1 MKLIRKTSLVR
12 RQKDAAVHCEIEL
25 CEAAGT
31 ADRYLVNLRQG
42 RMDGDWRESTRTPQP
57 VDLATAEKLYQSA
70 VAERQAQGF
79 ADPMRAQPAPAPMPI
94 VAAAPAV
101 SEADRVLLRRLEPG
115 SWKLLDQH
123 DRNRTIWRIGERRL
137 RAAVPA
143 LVDQLE
149 RGDAMQ
155 DYCIAWAIGRCGD
168 AGAAVAMRELQTRGK
183 TDAVRRI
190 ALQAWLLLATP
201 EERERH
207 ADALVATWPDRLREA
222 LQRGD
227 AVELVNLA
235 RKKRDWRQ
243 LPQDSW
249 LEQLDQVALSRPVAR
264 QALLALLQT
273 VQLRAGAFRPVRHL
287 YKAAELRTDGELFAL
302 LQRRFEIVPHQP
314 GERIWARGSYR
325 PFAEEAAH
333 PDSTAAY
340 SVRTRHY
347 LLRRSWRTLRRLGEL
362 DDPAFIPMALAVL
375 LQRDD
380 AEASAPARRGA
391 RLLDRYAHWPLFNHL
406 VRSHAGLRH
415 NRSGLTWYRTG
426 EHGTDDLRAEAF
438 PEIWDRHPAALL
450 TLMRH
455 SRCEGVHVFAARA
468 LADNEAFCA
477 SLGLDPLRE
486 LLRSPY
492 EATAR
497 LAFTLVRAR
506 FEPDLPDHEW
516 LMVLALAALP
526 EAREYAMACIGR
538 DSAHYAADPVL
549 VCTILCAPD
558 AAVRRHGWILCQAA
572 LRLPGVPQEIVL
584 QLLDWLVHCDD
595 GDDAATTVPAIAPDL
610 FQALDNPLHE
620 AAAQAPYDTLLELA
634 AHRLAAVR
642 ELACRWLLLHAMPPF
657 GLPAATLTALLRDD
671 DAAVRAMAV
680 RLFAAL
686 PEHVLKD
693 QLDLIGVFATSPD
706 AGVRAAI
713 DDVVRRLAPDAASV
727 AALVPALLDSLFRS
741 ETADGVHDDVLGW
754 LTGPLSAAPVLAEP
768 GLLRRLL
775 AAQGK
780 GAQRLGALLVGHFT
794 PAQFDVRDWAAF
806 GRNQNAA
813 VRRWA
818 YAAFTAHPEAARA
831 DMEAA
836 LRLFDSKF
844 DDTREFATH
853 FFSTACGAAD
863 WTPLL
868 LVNLCDHAD
877 PAAQRFGRAMI
888 TQHFDI
894 ADVTEFM
901 FKLSQHPSANMQLFV
916 STWLESACGG
926 DADKLRRLEPYFLTV
941 LSQVNRGRVVKGR
954 VQRFLREQAMLSE
967 EIGAVVARLFA
978 RQVVTVAVADKAQ
991 YIEGLRAIQQR
1002 YPALPPALTIVPPT
1016 VRAAT
1021 GESVQ

>member
-1 MKLIRKTSLVR
+1 MRAVKLIRKTSLVR
-12 RQKDAAVHCEIEL
+12 RQKDTAVHCEIEL
-25 CEAAGT
+25 CEAAG
-31 ADRYLVNLRQG
+31 APDRYLVNLRQG
-42 RMDGDWRESTRTPQP
+42 RLDGDWRESTRTPQP
-57 VDLATAEKLYQSA
+57 VDLATAEALYRRA
-70 VAERQAQGF
+70 IDERQAQGF
-79 ADPMRAQPAPAPMPI
+79 TGPALAQQVPAPV
-94 VAAAPAV
+94 VAAAPSV
-101 SEADRVLLRRLEPG
+101 GEAERVLLRRLEPG
-115 SWKLLDQH
+115 SWKLLDQQH
-123 DRNRTIWRIGERRL
+123 RNRTIWRIGERRL
-137 RAAVPA
+137 RTAVPV
-143 LVDQLE
+143 LIDQLE

-168 AGAAVAMRELQTRGK
+168 AGAAVAMRELHTRGR

-201 EERERH
+201 AERDRH
-207 ADALVATWPDRLREA
+207 AEALVATWPERLREA

-227 AVELVNLA
+227 AIEVVNLA
-235 RKKRDWRQ
+235 RKKRDWRE
-243 LPQDSW
+243 LPQDAW
-249 LEQLDQVALSRPVAR
+249 LEQLDQVALARPAAR
-264 QALLALLQT
+264 QALLALLST
-273 VQLRAGAFRPVRHL
+273 VQLSAGAFRPVRHL
-287 YKAAELRTDGELFAL
+287 FKAAELRTDGEVFAL

-314 GERIWARGSYR
+314 GDRVWARGSYR

-333 PDSTAAY
+333 PDSTVAY

-415 NRSGLTWYRTG
+415 NRSGLTWYRTE
-426 EHGTDDLRAEAF
+426 EHGTDDLRTEAF
-438 PEIWDRHPAALL
+438 PEIWDRHPEALL
-450 TLMRH
+450 MLMQQ
-455 SRCEGVHVFAARA
+455 SRCEGVHGFAARA
-468 LADNEAFCA
+468 LADNETFCA
-477 SLGLDPLRE
+477 SLGLEPLRE
-486 LLRSPY
+486 LLGSAY

-497 LAFTLVRAR
+497 FAFTVARQR
-506 FEPDLPDHEW
+506 FEPDAPDNEW
-516 LMVLALAALP
+516 LMALALARLP
-526 EAREYAMACIGR
+526 EARDYAMTCIGR
-538 DSAHYAADPVL
+538 DSARYAADPVL
-549 VCTILCAPD
+549 VRTILCAPD
-558 AAVRRHGWILCQAA
+558 PAVRRHGWILCQAA
-572 LRLPGVPQEIVL
+572 LRLPGVPEEIVL
-584 QLLDWLVHCDD
+584 QLLDWLVHFDD
-595 GDDAATTVPAIAPDL
+595 SDDIVPAIVFDL

-620 AAAQAPYDTLLELA
+620 AAAQAPYNVLLELA
-634 AHRLAAVR
+634 AHRLPAVR
-642 ELACRWLLLHAMPPF
+642 ELACRWLLLHAMAPS

-671 DAAVRAMAV
+671 DTAVRAMAV

-693 QLDLIGVFATSPD
+693 QLDLIGAFATSPD

-713 DDVVRRLAPDAASV
+713 DDVVRRLAADAASV
-727 AALVPALLDSLFRS
+727 GALVPALLDSLFRS
-741 ETADGVHDDVLGW
+741 ETADGVHDDVLRW
-754 LTGPLSAAPVLAEP
+754 LTGPLSAAPVLADP
-768 GLLRRLL
+768 DLLRRLL

-780 GAQRLGALLVGHFT
+780 GAQRLGALLVGQFT
-794 PAQFDVRDWAAF
+794 PAQFAVRDWATF

-818 YAAFTAHPEAARA
+818 YAAFTAHPDDARA

-836 LRLFDSKF
+836 LRLFDSRF
-844 DDTREFATH
+844 DDTREFATQ

-894 ADVTEFM
+894 ADITEFM

-916 STWLESACGG
+916 SNWLESACGG

-941 LSQVNRGRVVKGR
+941 LSQVNRGRVIKGR

-978 RQVVTVAVADKAQ
+978 RQVVTVAIADKAQ

-1016 VRAAT
+1016 PRAAT
-1021 GESVQ
+1021 RESVQ